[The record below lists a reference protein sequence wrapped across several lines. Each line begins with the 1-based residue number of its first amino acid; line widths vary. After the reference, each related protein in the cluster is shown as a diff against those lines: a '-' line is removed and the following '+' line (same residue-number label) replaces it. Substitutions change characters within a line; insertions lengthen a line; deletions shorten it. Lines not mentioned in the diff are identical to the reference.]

1 VTDVANQPAAPA
13 AGVLPRKPPRRS
25 PAARLAA
32 MAENLSAEINPP
44 SAPPPPVDPG
54 GHEPNMTSVTLPPSD
69 PMDMPTAPLLSSHE
83 LPNAMEMPRRQTA
96 SPTILRSLEAQR
108 EFESRVA
115 YDDAVA
121 DLLAN
126 LDFDTVP
133 YQIDLIR
140 KDPEYHP
147 DGTHLGLGWLHT
159 YTEPVSQK
167 QIADKFGGGK
177 YQLVVRVPTA
187 PGSQKYKF
195 FDSKTVNIS
204 GEPAIPPSR
213 TKKAASDTNSA
224 ADAVLALAKEHTA
237 ALERQLEETKRE
249 TKEMIHSMGA
259 NNNPSL
265 MLDVLREERK
275 LAEARAAEARA
286 EQQRIAADAER
297 KHQLEMARIQMEAK
311 ERTEAARAQ
320 AEALALAAQK
330 ASAEQPKMMETMMM
344 FMAKMDADKE
354 KASRESTAF
363 MMNMMQQSAT
373 NMMQQMQTAQ
383 QMQTTLLTEAL
394 RDAKSSKK
402 GDVLEMATQFKTL
415 KSVFGGGEP
424 AGPSGPSWQEIAK
437 EAITKLPDMMT
448 AIRPASP
455 PAPAPAPAGAT
466 RPAGPGP
473 GAVAVLDNPPSRRPR
488 RLTAGTPTA
497 GALPP
502 ANGASGETP
511 VPPKP
516 EDNTISDYEFV
527 TEDVPPE
534 QALIALAKSLDLGL
548 QRGLSSRSLYDQIL
562 LKFPPQI
569 QAMMKLATLGQIQK
583 ELTSRVPAHWVL
595 NSPRGHRA
603 IEEMHEMLTTAS
615 S

>member
-1 VTDVANQPAAPA
+1 MDATTPDPAPA
-13 AGVLPRKPPRRS
+13 PSPPPRKPPRRS

-32 MAENLSAEINPP
+32 LAENLSTEINQPP
-44 SAPPPPVDPG
+44 APPGAP
-54 GHEPNMTSVTLPPSD
+54 EPSMTTVTLPPSD
-69 PMDMPTAPLLSSHE
+69 SPEMPTAPLLSSHE

-121 DLLAN
+121 ELLAN

-147 DGTHLGLGWLHT
+147 DGTYLGLGWLHT

-204 GEPAIPPSR
+204 GEPVIPPSR
-213 TKKAASDTNSA
+213 TKKVASDANPA
-224 ADAVLALAKEHTA
+224 ADAILAMAKEHTA
-237 ALERQLEETKRE
+237 ALERQLEETKKE
-249 TKEMIHSMGA
+249 TKAMLNSMGSA
-259 NNNPSL
+259 NNPTL

-297 KHQLEMARIQMEAK
+297 KHQLELARLQMEAK
-311 ERTEAARAQ
+311 ERADAAKAQ

-330 ASAEQPKMMETMMM
+330 ASAEQPKMMESMMM

-363 MMNMMQQSAT
+363 MMNMMQQSTA

-402 GDVLEMATQFKTL
+402 GDVLEMATQFKAL
-415 KSVFGGGEP
+415 KSVFGGGE
-424 AGPSGPSWQEIAK
+424 ATGPSGPSWQEIAK

-448 AIRPASP
+448 AIRPAA
-455 PAPAPAPAGAT
+455 PAPGPAPAGAA

-473 GAVAVLDNPPSRRPR
+473 GAAAVLDNPPSRRPR
-488 RLTAGTPTA
+488 RLTTGTPTA

-502 ANGASGETP
+502 ANGATSETP

-534 QALIALAKSLDLGL
+534 QALVALAKSLDLGL

-595 NSPRGHRA
+595 NSPRGQRS
-603 IEEMHEMLTTAS
+603 IEEMHEMLTSTPS